1 MSATSTVVTML
12 DGYVRDLR
20 SLLDNVSHE
29 FERGDVSSGLLG
41 KVCLESARLVAYHR
55 LFLLPTLSSVPDG
68 GELVRSADERLDAVL
83 AASRAL
89 ETVDPGDAAQPLGK
103 LAAVVDELG
112 SATRANV
119 HPVVERNV
127 PAEVLTTSAVGS
139 PARRKQDDALPP
151 RCAQALRRDDVATP
165 RLHRRCLRRLRRR
178 GPHPRAGHR
187 VTVLRAHVW
196 TPRQRVRAPQ
206 RDSARD
212 GTGRQSDGGRR
223 RTSDHA

>member
-127 PAEVLTTSAVGS
+127 PAEVLTDLG
-139 PARRKQDDALPP
+139 
-151 RCAQALRRDDVATP
+151 
-165 RLHRRCLRRLRRR
+165 
-178 GPHPRAGHR
+178 GR
-187 VTVLRAHVW
+187 VTGTQEAGTTHSHPAALKRY
-196 TPRQRVRAPQ
+196 
-206 RDSARD
+206 D
-212 GTGRQSDGGRR
+212 GTMWPRPGFTDAAYDAFVDEV
-223 RTSDHA
+223 RTREPGIASLS